1 MRYIVLGSGSK
12 GNCSLLEY
20 KKDHFICIDVGFC
33 YKTFLTVL
41 NKYYIELDNIDYYF
55 ITHNHTDHIKMLCKV
70 PNSKIYSYKKTISD
84 YSYNILHKGINDFID
99 FKVNVIRTSHD
110 APFSI
115 GFIFNIDN
123 KEIVYIT
130 DSGKIKNHYFK
141 QLLNKDYYILE
152 SNYDLQ
158 NHKIFQPKCLLI
170 GIGIEEIAV
179 SVNDS
184 GSVSPVYNVYKI
196 NNKDY
201 LNYTRFFLK
210 SILWQKKAFITRKST
225 RREYEIDTNELLR
238 LNLPVPVDSQ
248 FGKVCKSIEALD
260 ILIQQSTNKLKQLNR
275 VKSYLLKNMFI

>member
-33 YKTFLTVL
+33 YKTFLATL
-41 NKYYIELDNIDYYF
+41 SKYNIELDNIDYYF

-84 YSYNILHKGINDFID
+84 YSYNILHKGVNDFID

-115 GFIFNIDN
+115 GFIFNIDK

-130 DSGKIKNHYFK
+130 DSGKIKSCYFK

-152 SNYDLQ
+152 SNYDINMLY
-158 NHKIFQPKCLLI
+158 NSSRPIFLKQRI
-170 GIGIEEIAV
+170 
-179 SVNDS
+179 DS
-184 GSVSPVYNVYKI
+184 DKGHLSNI
-196 NNKDY
+196 QAIDY
-201 LNYTRFFLK
+201 LNNFVGHNTKQIFFAHISQECNDPQILNNLCKNSLK
-210 SILWQKKAFITRKST
+210 CYGSVKF
-225 RREYEIDTNELLR
+225 
-238 LNLPVPVDSQ
+238 
-248 FGKVCKSIEALD
+248 D
-260 ILIQQSTNKLKQLNR
+260 ILKQDDGRIFEL
-275 VKSYLLKNMFI
+275 

>member
-33 YKTFLTVL
+33 YKTFLATL
-41 NKYYIELDNIDYYF
+41 NKYNIELDNIDYYF

-84 YSYNILHKGINDFID
+84 YSYNILHKGVNDFID

-115 GFIFNIDN
+115 GFIFNIGN

-141 QLLNKDYYILE
+141 ELFNKDYYILE
-152 SNYDLQ
+152 SNYDLDMLY
-158 NHKIFQPKCLLI
+158 NSSRPIFLKQRI
-170 GIGIEEIAV
+170 
-179 SVNDS
+179 DS
-184 GSVSPVYNVYKI
+184 DKGHLSNI
-196 NNKDY
+196 QAIDY
-201 LNYTRFFLK
+201 LNNFVGNNTKQIFFAHI
-210 SILWQKKAFITRKST
+210 SQECNDPQILNNLCKNSLNCYGNVKL
-225 RREYEIDTNELLR
+225 EI
-238 LNLPVPVDSQ
+238 
-248 FGKVCKSIEALD
+248 
-260 ILIQQSTNKLKQLNR
+260 LKQDDGRIFEL
-275 VKSYLLKNMFI
+275 